1 MVVDLYTTVR
11 VPDVLICPISISY
24 DRIPEESLYAYELL
38 GIPKPKESL
47 GVSQQTTFMLYFI
60 KQNIPIYYIK
70 TNEIPGELSRK
81 NMISSHVKITCYP
94 HT

>member
-47 GVSQQTTFMLYFI
+47 RVRIDWWLYSAV
-60 KQNIPIYYIK
+60 
-70 TNEIPGELSRK
+70 L
-81 NMISSHVKITCYP
+81 
-94 HT
+94 

>member
-1 MVVDLYTTVR
+1 MVVDSYTTVR

-47 GVSQQTTFMLYFI
+47 RVSELIISQNKYLIVTQES
-60 KQNIPIYYIK
+60 QNIQ
-70 TNEIPGELSRK
+70 
-81 NMISSHVKITCYP
+81 

>member
-11 VPDVLICPISISY
+11 VPDVVICPISISY

-47 GVSQQTTFMLYFI
+47 RVSHELICSY
-60 KQNIPIYYIK
+60 KQ
-70 TNEIPGELSRK
+70 
-81 NMISSHVKITCYP
+81 
-94 HT
+94 

>member
-1 MVVDLYTTVR
+1 MVVDLYTNAR

-47 GVSQQTTFMLYFI
+47 RVSPLI
-60 KQNIPIYYIK
+60 V
-70 TNEIPGELSRK
+70 L
-81 NMISSHVKITCYP
+81 
-94 HT
+94 

>member
-38 GIPKPKESL
+38 GIPKPRESL
-47 GVSQQTTFMLYFI
+47 RVSKKYSQI
-60 KQNIPIYYIK
+60 
-70 TNEIPGELSRK
+70 LSSE
-81 NMISSHVKITCYP
+81 MIQDHNNLLL
-94 HT
+94 

>member
-47 GVSQQTTFMLYFI
+47 RVSQQTSLLRY
-60 KQNIPIYYIK
+60 
-70 TNEIPGELSRK
+70 
-81 NMISSHVKITCYP
+81 ISSSKILFKCQCICGETLGYLFDLSCMM
-94 HT
+94 